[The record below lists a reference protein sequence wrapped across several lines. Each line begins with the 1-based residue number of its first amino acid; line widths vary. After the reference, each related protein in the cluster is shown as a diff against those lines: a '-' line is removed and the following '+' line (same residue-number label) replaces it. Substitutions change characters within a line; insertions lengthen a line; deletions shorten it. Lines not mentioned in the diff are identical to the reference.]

1 MQVETINKIHG
12 FWSNDDVLFINN
24 NTCLQET
31 SWRKANV
38 RVKQSVKQRFGETLT
53 NNETRN

>member
-12 FWSNDDVLFINN
+12 FWPSDDVLFINN

-31 SWRKANV
+31 TSWRKAK
-38 RVKQSVKQRFGETLT
+38 RTGEAIGETTLW
-53 NNETRN
+53 